1 MGQDATPRFD
11 LNLLR
16 VFLAVYEAKSV
27 GGAAQAL
34 NMSQPGL
41 STALARL
48 RKQLGDPLFL
58 RGATGMEP
66 TSRARSLADS
76 VRGIMR
82 SVDAEVLKP
91 PVFDPTTSTREFRIA
106 LTDIA
111 EGIYLPIALRALKEN
126 ASRMS
131 LRSVFMSPREL
142 EEAMAAGEVDMAAGF
157 YPDIKGSAF
166 MHRRIAL
173 HSFACIAAAR
183 HPELGDRMTPEQFA
197 RLPHVVV
204 EATGRSQEVFD
215 RFLQRRQL
223 QRDVVLR
230 TPHFMSVPVIV
241 AESDAVA
248 VVPQALADFIIDHPR
263 IRQVQLP
270 FRPPTFQA
278 NLYWHRSAH
287 TDPANQWLRQAL
299 IREFPRLQARAYDRN
314 GRAANAPRG

>member
-1 MGQDATPRFD
+1 MD

-27 GGAAQAL
+27 GGAALAL

-66 TSRARSLADS
+66 TSRGRELAES

-82 SVDAEVLKP
+82 TIDTEVLKP
-91 PVFDPTTSTREFRIA
+91 PVFDAATSRREFRIA

-111 EGIYLPIALRALKEN
+111 EGIYLPTVLQAAQSTNPQIT
-126 ASRMS
+126 
-131 LRSVFMSPREL
+131 LRSVFMSPRQL
-142 EEAMAAGEVDMAAGF
+142 EMEMAAGTVDIAVGY

-173 HSFACIAAAR
+173 HSFACIAGKLAR
-183 HPELGDRMTPEQFA
+183 VGDSMTMAQFST
-197 RLPHVVV
+197 LPQVVV

-215 RFLQRRQL
+215 RFLQKRRL
-223 QRDVVLR
+223 SRYVVLR
-230 TPHFMSVPVIV
+230 SPHFMSVPFIV
-241 AESDAVA
+241 AETNAIA
-248 VVPQALADFIIDHPR
+248 IVPQALADFVADHPH
-263 IRQVQLP
+263 IKQVGIP
-270 FRPPTFQA
+270 FTPPVFQS
-278 NLYWHRSAH
+278 NLYWHKSAH
-287 TDPANQWLRQAL
+287 ADPANQWLRQAL
-299 IREFPRLQARAYDRN
+299 IRNFPAFQARGYDRN
-314 GRAANAPRG
+314 ARGKAA